1 MTSEHNPGEPDFG
14 HDEAAEHN
22 PGEPQFG
29 TENEDEGGDAET
41 AEDVAERA
49 EGHS

>member
-1 MTSEHNPGEPDFG
+1 MTERDPEAEPDAPEQPSTV
-14 HDEAAEHN
+14 D
-22 PGEPQFG
+22 
-29 TENEDEGGDAET
+29 EDEGGDAET